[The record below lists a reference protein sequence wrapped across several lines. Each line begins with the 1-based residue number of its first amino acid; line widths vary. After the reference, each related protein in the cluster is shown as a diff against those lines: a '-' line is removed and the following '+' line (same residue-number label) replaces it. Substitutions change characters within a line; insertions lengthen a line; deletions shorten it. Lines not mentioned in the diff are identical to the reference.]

1 MNLIAE
7 GEDMLKAAA
16 TTSGESLAAAR
27 AKIEKNLRSA
37 GAAVAAASQPVFDTT
52 RKTAAFA
59 DGYVRGHPWTVL
71 GVGVGVGIA
80 AGVVLG
86 FLAAKR

>member
-1 MNLIAE
+1 MNMITESGSL
-7 GEDMLKAAA
+7 LKAAA
-16 TTSGESLAAAR
+16 TQAGERLTTAGEQLER
-27 AKIEKNLRSA
+27 KLRSTGTA
-37 GAAVAAASQPVFDTT
+37 LAEATQPVFDTT

-59 DGYVRGHPWTVL
+59 DGYVHGHPWTVL

-80 AGVVLG
+80 AGVVIG